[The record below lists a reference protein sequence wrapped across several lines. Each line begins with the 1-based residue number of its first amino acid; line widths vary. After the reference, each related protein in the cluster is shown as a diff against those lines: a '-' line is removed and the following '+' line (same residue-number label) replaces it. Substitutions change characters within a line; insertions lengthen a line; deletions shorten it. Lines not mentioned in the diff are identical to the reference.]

1 MEATPEELLEFLI
14 DSARY
19 GDTED
24 VELAIKEKVQVD
36 GQDAAGRTGRCGGA
50 PPHTRVTG
58 WQQAPL

>member
-1 MEATPEELLEFLI
+1 MVEATPEELLEFLI

-36 GQDAAGRTGRCGGA
+36 GQDAAGRTGR
-50 PPHTRVTG
+50 
-58 WQQAPL
+58 